1 MKKLHQLLC
10 SATLAVVLA
19 LPAQATLLTVESF
32 DYTAGANINGQSGG
46 SGWRSPSNPTWTTG
60 GTTGTVAAPGLQYT
74 DANANYNGFLASG
87 NTASLSGERNLRFLD
102 IDSGGVYDNAGL
114 RGAGNYIGGAGVDG
128 DLWGSFMFTASDYSA
143 SGAYTLFNLFTT
155 AGGDGLAIRQSS
167 AGSSFVLTN
176 STASV
181 IGTGS
186 ISLGSLSTTDPN
198 LIVYKYG
205 FDSAANSDTFEVW
218 LNPESAGDTAD
229 ITLTG
234 ANLALNNI
242 EIREVLGN
250 VALSLDEIRLGTEF
264 TSVVPIPE
272 PTSAALMLGGIG
284 LLAFRRRR
292 Q

>member
-1 MKKLHQLLC
+1 MTKLYQLL
-10 SATLAVVLA
+10 SGAALAAMTTFPAHA
-19 LPAQATLLTVESF
+19 LLLTQESF
-32 DYTAGANINGQSGG
+32 DYTAGVNISGQSGG
-46 SGWRSPSNPTWTTG
+46 SGWRSPSNPTWTSG
-60 GTTGTVAAPGLQYT
+60 GTTGTVAAPGLQYS
-74 DANANYNGFLASG
+74 DVNADYTQFLASG

-102 IDSGGVYDNAGL
+102 IDSGGVYDGAGL
-114 RGAGNYIGGAGVDG
+114 RGGGNYIGGTGVDG

-167 AGSSFVLTN
+167 AGSNFQLTN
-176 STASV
+176 SSATV

-186 ISLGSLSTTDPN
+186 IALGSLSTTDPN

-218 LNPESAGDTAD
+218 LNPLTAGDTAD
-229 ITLTG
+229 ITLSG

-264 TSVVPIPE
+264 TDVVPIPE
-272 PTSAALMLGGIG
+272 PASAAMLVAATG
-284 LLAFRRRR
+284 LLLLRRRK
-292 Q
+292 

>member
-1 MKKLHQLLC
+1 MKKLHQLI
-10 SATLAVVLA
+10 SGAALAVSLVI
-19 LPAQATLLTVESF
+19 PAQASLLTIESF
-32 DYTAGANINGQSGG
+32 DYTAGANISGQSGG
-46 SGWRSPSNPTWTTG
+46 SGWRSPSNPTWTTN
-60 GTTGTVAAPGLQYT
+60 GTTGTVASPGLQYT
-74 DANANYNGFLASG
+74 DANADYSAFLAVG
-87 NTASLSGERNLRFLD
+87 NTASLSNERNIRFLD
-102 IDSGGVYDNAGL
+102 IDTGGVYDNAGL
-114 RGAGNYIGGAGVDG
+114 RGAGNYIGGTGVDG

-167 AGSSFVLTN
+167 AGSNFQLTN
-176 STASV
+176 ATATV

-186 ISLGSLSTTDPN
+186 IALGSLSTTAPN

-218 LNPESAGDTAD
+218 LNPETAGDAAD
-229 ITLTG
+229 ITLSG

-264 TSVVPIPE
+264 TDVVPIPE
-272 PTSAALMLGGIG
+272 PTSAALVLGGLS
-284 LLAFRRRR
+284 LLALRRRT
-292 Q
+292 